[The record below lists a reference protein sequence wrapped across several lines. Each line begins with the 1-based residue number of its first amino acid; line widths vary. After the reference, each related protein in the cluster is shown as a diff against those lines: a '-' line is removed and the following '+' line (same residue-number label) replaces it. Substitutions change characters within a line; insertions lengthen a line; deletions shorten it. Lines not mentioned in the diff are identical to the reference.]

1 MYQYD
6 ESNFINEMIGL
17 AYAEIFITIMCC
29 FLIYY
34 LCRVEKKKLGWVVFG
49 TVIKVGVWNIVSQL
63 IIFYAKG
70 NPEHIRLWVA
80 LINVIIA
87 TSLIAIYKICS
98 QATIPELFAA
108 TMLEDAI
115 CLPIFVVPYLL
126 LKKVMMNGTIYFYDS
141 PNPVKSVLFIV
152 ILTAYYIL
160 ALFLLK
166 KFFKFFSKY
175 FKIRRKVTIAIV
187 FILYAL
193 ILLSTVVSYYK
204 SEAYVSGNFVILF
217 VVIVVIGFTIPY
229 LASVYVRRRDAKQ
242 EIEQHSKLV
251 EEKEQISEANKDS
264 NEMTEEDRKFRH
276 DIDKHMNVI
285 KEMVNEGASEEEVKE
300 YASSI
305 KDTYK

>member
-63 IIFYAKG
+63 IIYYAKG

-80 LINVIIA
+80 LLNVIIG

-242 EIEQHSKLV
+242 ELEKKDKLL

-285 KEMVNEGASEEEVKE
+285 KEMVDEGASEEEVKE